1 MTDKKLLR
9 SGFVWIILII
19 AVIAVW
25 FMITQG
31 GSDPRQV
38 DFGDVAQSIEAGRV
52 ERLEQREDSR
62 QVTVHYR
69 DESSPEAFRLPP
81 DVDIYQALEQ
91 YGINVATSELQI
103 DIQQSSQWGA
113 WIGALGIFLPFLLLI
128 GIVVFMMRQSQ
139 GSN

>member
-1 MTDKKLLR
+1 MTDNRLLR
-9 SGFVWIILII
+9 NGFVWIILII

-38 DFGDVAQSIEAGRV
+38 DFGEVAQDIEAGSV

-69 DESSPEAFRLPP
+69 NEESPAAFRLPP

-91 YGINVATSELQI
+91 YGLNASQVSI
-103 DIQQSSQWGA
+103 DIQRSSQWGA
-113 WIGALGIFLPFLLLI
+113 WLGALASSS
-128 GIVVFMMRQSQ
+128 RSC
-139 GSN
+139 S